1 MNVYVAKTAGFC
13 YGVGRAVEQAFALVR
28 QGTPNLYTFG
38 ELIHNRE
45 VTRSLEEKGV
55 RVANRVEDIP
65 SGAHVIIRAHG
76 VSQAVTDA
84 LKRAGIAFDDM
95 TCPSVQRIQRIAK
108 RTAESGAS
116 LLIAGEREH
125 PEVEGIVGYFQCNQ
139 ADERQNVFIVESAE
153 QCSMLDAAGMFRDIE
168 LTIVA
173 QTTFHKDEFLK
184 ICQFFAEK
192 HYTNAQIFDTICNTT
207 SARQNEAGQ
216 MARQMAA
223 MVVVGGANSANT
235 RRLYDICKRTCA
247 HTVHVESAADLK
259 RENYI
264 NIDPIGI
271 TAGASTPSGIIEEVR
286 KTMEEWTENMEEQKT
301 NQGIAENLEQAQTAP
316 ETAEPAQAA
325 QTNTAEQEE
334 AKELTFE
341 EALEQSLKTIR
352 RGEIVTGTV
361 MAVLPNEVH
370 VDVGAKYTGIIPAD
384 EITGNPSDLSKLF
397 QVGDVVEAQII
408 KTNDVEGT
416 ATLSKKRM
424 DAQKAWVT
432 MSEALESG
440 EILAGK
446 VINAVKGGV
455 VVNYEGNRVFIP
467 ASQITS
473 DRETDLSKLEGQT
486 VQFKIIEVDRRRRRV
501 IGSVKRALAE
511 LRKEARE
518 KILAEIEVGK
528 QYDGVVRSLTSY
540 GAFVDIGGV
549 DGMIHITELSWSKIK
564 HPSAVVNV
572 GDEITVYVK
581 DFDPETGRISLG
593 YKKPED
599 NPIELFRQK
608 YHVDDIV
615 DAKIVKLMKYGAF
628 AEIIPG
634 VDGLIHISEIAPEHI
649 EKVSDKLKTGDVVTA
664 KIIDI
669 DWDRNRISLSMK
681 AALPESVHE
690 TEAGDTDSVV
700 YASDEAEK
708 VTAPVVDEPAIEE

>member
-1 MNVYVAKTAGFC
+1 MKVHVAKTAGFC
-13 YGVGRAVEQAFALVR
+13 YGVGRAVEHTFALIR
-28 QGTPNLYTFG
+28 QGVPNLYTFG
-38 ELIHNRE
+38 ELIHNRD
-45 VTRSLEEKGV
+45 VTQSLLKNGV
-55 RVANRVEDIP
+55 RVANRVEEIP
-65 SGAHVIIRAHG
+65 KDAHVIIRAHG
-76 VSQAVTDA
+76 VSQSVTDA
-84 LKRAGIAFDDM
+84 LRREGIAFDDM

-108 RTAESGAS
+108 RAAESGAS

-139 ADERQNVFIVESAE
+139 VQAQQRVFIVESAQ
-153 QCSMLDAAGMFRDIE
+153 QCRLMDSLSAFWDQEIA
-168 LTIVA
+168 IVA

-184 ICQFFAEK
+184 ICKFFAGN
-192 HYTNAQIFDTICNTT
+192 HYTKAQIFDTICNTT
-207 SARQNEAGQ
+207 SARQNEAEQ
-216 MARQMAA
+216 MARRMAA

-235 RRLYDICKRTCA
+235 RRLYDICKRECA
-247 HTVHVESAADLK
+247 HTVHIESAAELIRD
-259 RENYI
+259 NYM

-271 TAGASTPSGIIEEVR
+271 TAGASTPSGLIEEVR
-286 KTMEEWTENMEEQKT
+286 KTMENWTENMEEQKMT
-301 NQGIAENLEQAQTAP
+301 QDGAETQEQAQTVP

-325 QTNTAEQEE
+325 ASAAEPEE

-432 MSEALESG
+432 MSEALDSG

-455 VVNYEGNRVFIP
+455 VVNYEANRVFIP

-572 GDEITVYVK
+572 GDQITVYVK

-593 YKKPED
+593 YKKAED

-615 DAKIVKLMKYGAF
+615 DAKVVKLMKYGAF

-681 AALPESVHE
+681 AALPEAADEDE
-690 TEAGDTDSVV
+690 TDATDSVV
-700 YASDEAEK
+700 YASDDAEK
-708 VTAPVVDEPAIEE
+708 VSAPVVEEPAIEE